1 MFICCHA
8 QRQFAGHQVKSCY
21 PSFRAQFDALH
32 ENLVMWEPY
41 SHEAITFRY
50 PGGISNLC
58 TRDQH
63 YWMTKARLVF
73 DVTVEEMALHRVMR
87 QFGRCQEDDIPV
99 IPHIPDH
106 VHK

>member
-1 MFICCHA
+1 
-8 QRQFAGHQVKSCY
+8 
-21 PSFRAQFDALH
+21 
-32 ENLVMWEPY
+32 
-41 SHEAITFRY
+41 
-50 PGGISNLC
+50 
-58 TRDQH
+58 
-63 YWMTKARLVF
+63 MTKARLVF